1 MGAVIGYW
9 RMNCGQA
16 AALKYWEHYLVTQA
30 KDLHVR
36 DIVELCQAFRENRTH
51 HRDHWRG
58 MLTKYFKK
66 NMLEELW
73 KAEVDHNQRVL
84 HEFMVELE
92 HLEYWDKDIWRR
104 CFDTVGHKKRINNL
118 TFFAYFHKMMRFFNE
133 DPKSPLFQTLDGDI
147 AKLQEKHLNANREW
161 RYNFAKG
168 EVRPLQE
175 LIDRREEAKPDDFII
190 GRGSVD

>member
-9 RMNCGQA
+9 RMNLGSA
-16 AALKYWEHYLVTQA
+16 AALQYWEHYLVTQA

-84 HEFMVELE
+84 HVF
-92 HLEYWDKDIWRR
+92 KI
-104 CFDTVGHKKRINNL
+104 CKC
-118 TFFAYFHKMMRFFNE
+118 
-133 DPKSPLFQTLDGDI
+133 
-147 AKLQEKHLNANREW
+147 
-161 RYNFAKG
+161 
-168 EVRPLQE
+168 
-175 LIDRREEAKPDDFII
+175 II
-190 GRGSVD
+190 L